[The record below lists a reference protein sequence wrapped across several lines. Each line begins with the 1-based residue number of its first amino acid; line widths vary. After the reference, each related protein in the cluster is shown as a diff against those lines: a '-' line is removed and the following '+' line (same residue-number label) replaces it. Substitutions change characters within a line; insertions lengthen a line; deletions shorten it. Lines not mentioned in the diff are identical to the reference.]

1 MVRRIAVFI
10 AFGIV
15 LVGGVARAGAEI
27 DNPRA
32 LAPAP
37 AAKTV
42 AAPQQDVP
50 RVSGTGTIPGLGEFK
65 VVLTW
70 DNRTKVAMTTGD
82 FEYTRVWSETG
93 ESEIGIGGQGEETL
107 IVRFGGPEG
116 LSVAKGGRT
125 INVTRTADTTEAVR
139 RLVGGRAITAFRQ
152 RLGQY
157 ERQLANETGLR
168 KKHPLD
174 PYAYTFVLTAAFIG
188 ELAGDP
194 NAIGRSRELIERRI
208 LSARGRPQQASFAM
222 RQGGDCWMDYE
233 QALLSNDTRNSQCM
247 DSANSVA
254 WYLRGAE
261 RLLCAT
267 EFLSGALG
275 AESSYIG
282 CMGLA
287 GLRLT

>member
-1 MVRRIAVFI
+1 MINRTVVIL

-15 LVGGVARAGAEI
+15 LVGGAARAGAELN
-27 DNPRA
+27 NPRA
-32 LAPAP
+32 LAPA

-42 AAPQQDVP
+42 AAAQQDVP
-50 RVSGTGTIPGLGEFK
+50 RVSGTGTIPGLGAFNIA
-65 VVLTW
+65 LTW
-70 DNRTKVAMTTGD
+70 DNRTKVAMTTSD
-82 FEYTRVWSETG
+82 FEYTRVSSDTG
-93 ESEIGIGGQGEETL
+93 ETEIGIGGRGEDTL
-107 IVRFGGPEG
+107 TVRFGGPDG

-125 INVTRTADTTEAVR
+125 INVTRTADTAEAVR
-139 RLVGGRAITAFRQ
+139 RLVGGRAVTAFRR

-157 ERQLANETGLR
+157 ERQLANEAGAWKR
-168 KKHPLD
+168 HPLD
-174 PYAYTFVLTAAFIG
+174 PCAYTFMLTAAFIG

-194 NAIGRSRELIERRI
+194 NAMGRSRDLIERRI
-208 LSARGRPQQASFAM
+208 LSARGRPQQASFTM

-233 QALLSNDTRNSQCM
+233 QALLANDTRNSQCM

-261 RLLCAT
+261 RLLCGA

-275 AESSYIG
+275 AESSYVG

-287 GLRLT
+287 GLKLT

>member
-1 MVRRIAVFI
+1 MIKRIVVL
-10 AFGIV
+10 FGIV
-15 LVGGVARAGAEI
+15 LVGGVARAGAELN
-27 DNPRA
+27 NPRA

-42 AAPQQDVP
+42 AASQQDVP
-50 RVSGTGTIPGLGEFK
+50 RLSGTGTIPGLGEFK
-65 VVLTW
+65 VALTW

-93 ESEIGIGGQGEETL
+93 ETEIGIGGRGEETL

-125 INVTRTADTTEAVR
+125 INVTRTADTAEAVR
-139 RLVGGRAITAFRQ
+139 RLVGGRAVTAFRR

-157 ERQLANETGLR
+157 ERQLANETGVW

-174 PYAYTFVLTAAFIG
+174 PCAYTFMLTAAFIG

-194 NAIGRSRELIERRI
+194 NAMGRSRDLIERRI
-208 LSARGRPQQASFAM
+208 LSVRGQPQQARFAM
-222 RQGGDCWMDYE
+222 RQGEDCWMKYE

-267 EFLSGALG
+267 EFLSGAFG
-275 AESSYIG
+275 AESSYIT

-287 GLRLT
+287 ALKLA